1 MEKKNKASLS
11 KSEKKEA
18 EKKAENLDEN
28 KSKSDTKPKRRINKI
43 TPARIKSEIEFLKP
57 MFDGI
62 DDEDKK
68 KLVNSLIE
76 EAAFLKVACFQA
88 KEELK
93 KEGLTTET
101 VNAAQKF
108 VKAHPS
114 ATIYEKYSRQYTAI
128 IHTLIEYLPPK
139 EKKNIS
145 RLAELRNG

>member
-1 MEKKNKASLS
+1 MTAVTQTKT
-11 KSEKKEA
+11 KKE
-18 EKKAENLDEN
+18 
-28 KSKSDTKPKRRINKI
+28 PKRANKL
-43 TPARIKSEIEFLKP
+43 TNARIKKEIEFLQS
-57 MFDGI
+57 MFAGI

-68 KLVNSLIE
+68 SLVNSLVE

-101 VNAAQKF
+101 VNASQKF

-128 IHTLIEYLPPK
+128 IHSLIEYLPPK

-145 RLAELRNG
+145 RLAALRNG